1 MTRRA
6 RSLRW
11 LEGLDQPDWSRVYE
25 HPTAGPLLAGAVLTS
40 WLAHDFIH
48 VRQLNRLHR
57 QYLAAEL
64 SDYPLDYAGH
74 W

>member
-1 MTRRA
+1 M
-6 RSLRW
+6 
-11 LEGLDQPDWSRVYE
+11 P
-25 HPTAGPLLAGAVLTS
+25 AGGVLTS

-64 SDYPLDYAGH
+64 SDCSLGYAGH